1 MLLHL
6 APNSTFFTSLPL
18 TIGRT
23 YGLLT
28 LTIRLGILSFALP
41 LLWWLRCWRYIFVIV
56 SVSESCLSEKSPA
69 QGFSLSSLL
78 SSASIF
84 HGQVQKAADY
94 LASPLLGVTALLHI
108 GHVVTGRHQDI
119 LSSYDGCPVHGLP
132 RTSSDIPFLYIPTT
146 AWHRSDS
153 AWHSRNRWHRYRA
166 YRDSS
171 CKASMLLPV
180 PPADSVFSDG
190 WTVQGC
196 YQVLGI
202 LRHVMS
208 N

>member
-1 MLLHL
+1 MAQRQSDSIVQHHQ
-6 APNSTFFTSLPL
+6 PLPQ
-18 TIGRT
+18 R
-23 YGLLT
+23 
-28 LTIRLGILSFALP
+28 A
-41 LLWWLRCWRYIFVIV
+41 
-56 SVSESCLSEKSPA
+56 PA

-132 RTSSDIPFLYIPTT
+132 GTSSDIPFLYIPTA

-153 AWHSRNRWHRYRA
+153 AWHSSENCCTVAMTIIFRSPQNKPVKAVWGIFCYHIQRYKKIITLA
-166 YRDSS
+166 IKSLDLFGQFYDNPN
-171 CKASMLLPV
+171 L
-180 PPADSVFSDG
+180 
-190 WTVQGC
+190 
-196 YQVLGI
+196 Y
-202 LRHVMS
+202 
-208 N
+208 